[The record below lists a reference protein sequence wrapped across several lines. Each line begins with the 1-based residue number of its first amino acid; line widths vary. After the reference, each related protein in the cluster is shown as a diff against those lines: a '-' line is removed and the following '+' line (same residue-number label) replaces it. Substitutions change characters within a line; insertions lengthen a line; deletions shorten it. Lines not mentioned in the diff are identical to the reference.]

1 MGVLGNMN
9 PLGIAQI
16 VVGALMGVRGL
27 LLSLYSRLPATCV
40 CVLAVPQ

>member
-1 MGVLGNMN
+1 MGFLDKMN

-27 LLSLYSRLPATCV
+27 LLSLYSRPPATCV